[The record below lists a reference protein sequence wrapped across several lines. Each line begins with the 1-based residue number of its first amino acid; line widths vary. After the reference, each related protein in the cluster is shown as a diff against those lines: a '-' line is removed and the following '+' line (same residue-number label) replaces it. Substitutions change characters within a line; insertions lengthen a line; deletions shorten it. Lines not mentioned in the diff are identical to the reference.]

1 MSRLRGD
8 RITEQDW
15 KLWRRFKPRYICG
28 DKLIPRRIVRRLDLC
43 GYENHHRVWSNFAS
57 GGFAMPARVLA
68 QPPTGDAYVFNPVD
82 QAVDSDQSQ
91 KQ

>member
-15 KLWRRFKPRYICG
+15 KLWRRFRDQYQFGKE
-28 DKLIPRRIVRRLDLC
+28 KLIPRRIARRLDLC
-43 GYENHHRVWSNFAS
+43 RHENHHRVWSNFAS

-68 QPPTGDAYVFNPVD
+68 KPPTGDAYVFSPDN
-82 QAVDSDQSQ
+82 
-91 KQ
+91 